1 MIKIYEAGT
10 VDFNNNGL
18 GAIKPIKCVET
29 KKASLNGWQIDC
41 EVALKYKDMI
51 SKDNVILVETKEKG
65 EQPFIMDS
73 PTIDST
79 ITFTAKHVLFLSERY
94 ILDDVRPIN
103 LSANEFLNY
112 INERTDNKSPF
123 SFNTNVIDVKT
134 KYFVRKTLL
143 EALEE
148 TEELFSSAFDVDGY
162 TISMMTSLK
171 KESDLKLA
179 YRNNI
184 EGIKIYENWDTVVTK
199 LMPVG
204 PDGLLLDKKYLY
216 ADVSYPQPYTRIVD
230 FSINT
235 QDDDGNEK
243 SEAQLKQELKAEAL
257 KYIEQNKNPKI
268 NYTVSANPQQ
278 NVGIGYV
285 AKVLH
290 PLVSIDVEVQ
300 SYEYDTLTKR
310 VTKIEFG
317 NYERD
322 VKKEFS
328 KITAQINETKKAT
341 NDFLLKAQKD
351 AKKVIEDFAKVGHR
365 YETENETYFLDT
377 LPKEKAK
384 YVMRMNLGGIAF
396 SKNGVDGD
404 YITAWTIDG
413 KFNADFIATGTLE
426 AIKIKAA
433 EISGGTI
440 DGVEISGSIFKTDKY
455 ITLHTPEFGIGGYID
470 FRDKDTNEQISSI
483 YHNTGQGRHCF
494 FKTNQYLHMQ
504 GGEGSFLEV
513 ENTGIAVLDG
523 TIEAS
528 TEITVSS
535 DKRLKENIQDIE
547 LSSIIDDVKVKSYN
561 YINSDKRKVG
571 VIAQSFINNKYE
583 EYILSKD
590 KKGFYS
596 VSYNA
601 LLMGCI
607 QKIQELEKRINA
619 LNGRR

>member
-1 MIKIYEAGT
+1 M
-10 VDFNNNGL
+10 L
-18 GAIKPIKCVET
+18 
-29 KKASLNGWQIDC
+29 
-41 EVALKYKDMI
+41 
-51 SKDNVILVETKEKG
+51 
-65 EQPFIMDS
+65 
-73 PTIDST
+73 ST
-79 ITFTAKHVLFLSERY
+79 
-94 ILDDVRPIN
+94 
-103 LSANEFLNY
+103 
-112 INERTDNKSPF
+112 
-123 SFNTNVIDVKT
+123 
-134 KYFVRKTLL
+134 
-143 EALEE
+143 
-148 TEELFSSAFDVDGY
+148 
-162 TISMMTSLK
+162 LK

-179 YRNNI
+179 YRKNI

-204 PDGLLLDKKYLY
+204 PDGLLLDEKYLY

-230 FSINT
+230 FSIDT
-235 QDDDGNEK
+235 QDENGNEK
-243 SEAQLKQELKAEAL
+243 TDDQIKKELKEEAL

-268 NYTVSANPQQ
+268 NYTITANPEQ
-278 NVGIGYV
+278 NIGIGFI

-290 PLVSIDVEVQ
+290 PLASIDVEVQ

-310 VTKIEFG
+310 VTKIEFGNYDG

-351 AKKVIEDFAKVGHR
+351 AKKVIEDFAKVGHK

-433 EISGGTI
+433 DISGGTI

-455 ITLHTPEFGIGGYID
+455 ITLHTPALGGIGGYID

-494 FKTNQYLHMQ
+494 FETNQYLHLH
-504 GGEGSFLEV
+504 GGEGVFLGV
-513 ENTGIAVLDG
+513 ENTGINVLDG
-523 TIEAS
+523 SIEAS

-547 LSSIIDDVKVKSYN
+547 LSSIVDDVKVKSYN
-561 YINSDKRKVG
+561 YIDSDKRKVG
-571 VIAQSFINNKYE
+571 VIAQNFINNKYE
-583 EYILSKD
+583 EYILSMD

-596 VSYNA
+596 VSYNT

-607 QKIQELEKRINA
+607 QKIQQLEKRIKK
-619 LNGRR
+619 LEGGD